1 MHKITLL
8 SGMLLYGI
16 FAHAC
21 DVCGCAA
28 SSFSLGLLPSS
39 NHHFI
44 GLRSGFRTFTTT
56 HPPLFG
62 VQDPPS
68 SQLFV
73 TTELYGRWK
82 ISRKFQLLGMV
93 PYVQNQEQ
101 SAEKSLNIRGL
112 GDITI
117 LVNFVFVQTTDS
129 LTRHWKQVGTVGLGV
144 KSPTGKFDR
153 TNAANAIDDPL
164 IGRNMYPGTGAFDFI
179 ANLNYSLQR
188 SSWGYLTE
196 SSFSYKSANKSEYQF
211 GHALSTT
218 HLAFYRW
225 NINENL
231 KFLPQAG
238 FNYNH
243 NLSDRIAGKPTDLSY
258 NGGTLLNAQLSIAL
272 IYKNWAF
279 TATGQIPLYQQLGN
293 GYVEQKTAFRFGI
306 NYFITRHT

>member
-8 SGMLLYGI
+8 AGMLLSGI
-16 FAHAC
+16 FSHAC

-44 GLRSGFRTFTTT
+44 GIRSGWRTFKTT

-62 VQDPPS
+62 TQEAPS
-68 SQLFV
+68 DQLFM
-73 TTELYGRWK
+73 TSELYGRWK
-82 ISRKFQLLGMV
+82 INRKFQLLGIV

-101 SAEKSLNIRGL
+101 QALNNYTLRGL
-112 GDITI
+112 GDITV
-117 LVNFVFVQTTDS
+117 LGNYVFIQNTDS
-129 LTRHWKQVGTVGLGV
+129 LSRRWKQSGTIGIGV

-153 TNAANAIDDPL
+153 SSTTTTEELL

-179 ANLNYSLQR
+179 ANLNYSTQR
-188 SSWGYLTE
+188 GSWGYLTE
-196 SSFSYKSANKSEYQF
+196 SSFSYKTANQTGYQF
-211 GHALSTT
+211 GHAVSTT

-238 FNYNH
+238 VNYNH
-243 NLSDRIAGKPTDLSY
+243 NLSDRIDGKPTDLSY
-258 NGGTLLNAQLSIAL
+258 NGGTLVNAQLSVAVL
-272 IYKNWAF
+272 YKNWAL
-279 TATGQIPLYQQLGN
+279 TALGQVPVYQQLGN
-293 GYVEQKTAFRFGI
+293 GYVVQKAAFRLGI
-306 NYFITRHT
+306 NYFITRK